1 MKVTEQGLEGGV
13 SKFYADQAA
22 AIREALGAKP
32 GDLILMVGAEHRKA
46 CVSLGAVRTQL
57 GKDLKLADGRDF
69 RFCWIID
76 FPLFE
81 WNEEEK
87 KWDPAHHMFT
97 MPQER
102 FLSDFEK
109 RPAEVKGD
117 LYDLVCNG
125 VELASGSIRIHDPE
139 LQKRIF
145 RFLGFSEEQA
155 QSRFGFLLE
164 AFRYG
169 PPPHGGIAPGFDRL
183 VAMMAGETTIREVI
197 VFPKNT
203 LGQCPMDDSPSE
215 VDPKQL
221 HDLHLEIRKEEPAK

>member
-1 MKVTEQGLEGGV
+1 MKVTDAGLDGGV
-13 SKFYADQAA
+13 SKFYAEQAA
-22 AIREALGAKP
+22 EIRSALGAKA
-32 GDLILMVGAEHRKA
+32 GDLVLMVGADHLTA
-46 CVSLGAVRTQL
+46 CRSLGAVRTQL
-57 GKDLKLADGRDF
+57 GKDLKLTDPKVF
-69 RFCWIID
+69 KFCWIID

-81 WNEEEK
+81 WNAEEK

-102 FLSDFEK
+102 FIPDFEQ

-125 VELASGSIRIHDPE
+125 AELASGSIRIHEPE

-145 RFLGFSEEQA
+145 RFLGFSEELA
-155 QSRFGFLLE
+155 QQRFGFLLD

-183 VAMMAGETTIREVI
+183 VAMMAGETTIRDFI
-197 VFPKNT
+197 AFPKNT
-203 LGQCPMDDSPSE
+203 LGQSPMDGSPAE
-215 VDPKQL
+215 VDQKQL
-221 HDLHLEIRKEEPAK
+221 DDLHIRIVEKKE